1 MKIRKDS
8 VIAVDLSDI
17 SKSYANKMP
26 YLAWVWDGSKKE
38 KRRGYWILEII
49 GANIDGYELTP
60 LYIWD
65 AVFYFLS
72 VELGRNLKLSI
83 LLRKIYE
90 KAKRFFQIP
99 PCLLADRVL
108 NNMP

>member
-49 GANIDGYELTP
+49 GADIDGYELTP
-60 LYIWD
+60 LY
-65 AVFYFLS
+65 S
-72 VELGRNLKLSI
+72 ELYSQ
-83 LLRKIYE
+83 
-90 KAKRFFQIP
+90 KAQGFRSENFQIFKGI
-99 PCLLADRVL
+99 DRVINRIGTKGIPVCRQAGML
-108 NNMP
+108 